1 MKGRLRSHH
10 RKIVFVFSGHQMTHF
25 SLVGKG
31 SFSLSKGKKER
42 QAKIEHMDK
51 QRLMEQELGINS
63 GWFKFR
69 AGKRQ

>member
-1 MKGRLRSHH
+1 
-10 RKIVFVFSGHQMTHF
+10 MTHF